1 MSNHYYAD
9 GAIHNDHHK
18 ELNINGNIST
28 EQLVQIT
35 KSFLMD
41 EVDEKPKQQDTSSG
55 ARKQF
60 LFIDGRTTEENVG
73 VKNLEKER
81 FLGYLSEHKMSG
93 RWLVTEKKD
102 GLNKAVVCFLKL
114 WRENGLTAKLPSGG
128 AVFRFLTEDCG
139 LKTDVTEA
147 SYSNEIKEWMRGN
160 DYDVT
165 TYQGV
170 KTFFNTKAGGRLDL

>member
-28 EQLVQIT
+28 EQLMQIT

-41 EVDEKPKQQDTSSG
+41 EVDEKPKQQNTSSG

-60 LFIDGRTTEENVG
+60 LFIDGRATEENVG

-93 RWLVTEKKD
+93 RRLVTEKND
-102 GLNKAVVCFLKL
+102 GLNKAVVCFLMMWCEK
-114 WRENGLTAKLPSGG
+114 GLTAKQPSGG

-147 SYSNEIKEWMRGN
+147 SYSNKIKEWMRGN

-165 TYQGV
+165 TYQDV
-170 KTFFNTKAGGRLDL
+170 RTFF

>member
-41 EVDEKPKQQDTSSG
+41 EVDEKPKQQNTSSG

-60 LFIDGRTTEENVG
+60 LFIDGRATVENVS
-73 VKNLEKER
+73 VRNLEKER
-81 FLGYLSEHKMSG
+81 LLGYLSEHKMSG
-93 RWLVTEKKD
+93 RRLVTEKND

-147 SYSNEIKEWMRGN
+147 SYSNKIKEWMRGN

-170 KTFFNTKAGGRLDL
+170 KTFF

>member
-18 ELNINGNIST
+18 ELNINGNISM

-35 KSFLMD
+35 KGFLMD
-41 EVDEKPKQQDTSSG
+41 EVDEKPNQQNTSPG
-55 ARKQF
+55 PRKQF
-60 LFIDGRTTEENVG
+60 LFIDGRATVENVS
-73 VKNLEKER
+73 VRNREKDR
-81 FLGYLSEHKMSG
+81 FLRYLSDHKMGS
-93 RWLVTEKKD
+93 RRLVAVKGD
-102 GLNKAVVCFLKL
+102 GLNKVVVCFLRL
-114 WRENGLTAKLPSGG
+114 WREKGLTAKQPSGG
-128 AVFRFLTEDCG
+128 AVFRFPTEDCG

-147 SYSNEIKEWMRGN
+147 SYSNKIKEWLRRN

-170 KTFFNTKAGGRLDL
+170 KTCF

>member
-41 EVDEKPKQQDTSSG
+41 EVDEKPKQQNTSSG

-60 LFIDGRTTEENVG
+60 LFIDGRATVENVS
-73 VKNLEKER
+73 VRNLEKER
-81 FLGYLSEHKMSG
+81 LLGYLSEHKMSG
-93 RWLVTEKKD
+93 RRLVTEKND
-102 GLNKAVVCFLKL
+102 GLNKVVVCFLKL
-114 WRENGLTAKLPSGG
+114 WREKGLTAKQPSGG

-147 SYSNEIKEWMRGN
+147 SYSNKIKEWMRGN

-170 KTFFNTKAGGRLDL
+170 KTFF

>member
-18 ELNINGNIST
+18 ELNINGNISM

-35 KSFLMD
+35 KGFLMD
-41 EVDEKPKQQDTSSG
+41 EVDEKPNQQNTSPG
-55 ARKQF
+55 PRKQF
-60 LFIDGRTTEENVG
+60 LFIDGRATVENVS
-73 VKNLEKER
+73 VRNREKDR
-81 FLGYLSEHKMSG
+81 FLCYLSDHKMSM
-93 RWLVTEKKD
+93 RRLVTNKSD
-102 GLNKAVVCFLKL
+102 GLNKVVLCFLMI
-114 WRENGLTAKLPSGG
+114 WREKGLTVQQPSGG
-128 AVFRFLTEDCG
+128 AVFRFLTEDCC

-147 SYSNEIKEWMRGN
+147 SYSNKIKEWMRGN

-170 KTFFNTKAGGRLDL
+170 KTCF

>member
-41 EVDEKPKQQDTSSG
+41 EVDEKPKQQNTSSG

-93 RWLVTEKKD
+93 RRLVTEKKD

-114 WRENGLTAKLPSGG
+114 WRENGLTAKLQSGG

-147 SYSNEIKEWMRGN
+147 SYSNKIKEWMRGN

-170 KTFFNTKAGGRLDL
+170 KTFFNTKAGG

>member
-18 ELNINGNIST
+18 ELNINGNISM
-28 EQLVQIT
+28 EQLMQIT
-35 KSFLMD
+35 KGFLMD
-41 EVDEKPKQQDTSSG
+41 EVDEKPNQQNSSPG
-55 ARKQF
+55 PRKQF
-60 LFIDGRTTEENVG
+60 LFIDGRATVENVS
-73 VKNLEKER
+73 VRNREKDR
-81 FLGYLSEHKMSG
+81 FLCYLSDHKMGS
-93 RWLVTEKKD
+93 RRLVAVKGD
-102 GLNKAVVCFLKL
+102 GLNKVVVCFLRL
-114 WRENGLTAKLPSGG
+114 WREKGLTAKQPSGG

-147 SYSNEIKEWMRGN
+147 SYSNKIKEWLRRN

-170 KTFFNTKAGGRLDL
+170 KTCF

>member
-41 EVDEKPKQQDTSSG
+41 EVDEKPKQQNTSSG

-93 RWLVTEKKD
+93 RRLVTEKKD

-114 WRENGLTAKLPSGG
+114 WRENALTAKLPSGG

-147 SYSNEIKEWMRGN
+147 SYSNKIKEWMRGN

-170 KTFFNTKAGGRLDL
+170 KTFF

>member
-41 EVDEKPKQQDTSSG
+41 EVDEKPKQQNTSSG

-60 LFIDGRTTEENVG
+60 LFIDGRATVENVS
-73 VKNLEKER
+73 VRNLEKER
-81 FLGYLSEHKMSG
+81 LLGYLSEHKMSG
-93 RWLVTEKKD
+93 RRLVTEKKD

-147 SYSNEIKEWMRGN
+147 SYSNKIKEWMRGN

-170 KTFFNTKAGGRLDL
+170 KTFF

>member
-18 ELNINGNIST
+18 ELNMNGNIST

-41 EVDEKPKQQDTSSG
+41 EVDEKPKQQNTSSG

-93 RWLVTEKKD
+93 RRLVTEKKD

-147 SYSNEIKEWMRGN
+147 SYSNKIKEWMRGN

-170 KTFFNTKAGGRLDL
+170 KTFF

>member
-18 ELNINGNIST
+18 ELNINGNISM

-35 KSFLMD
+35 KGFLMD
-41 EVDEKPKQQDTSSG
+41 EVDEKPNQQNTSPG
-55 ARKQF
+55 PRKQF
-60 LFIDGRTTEENVG
+60 LFIDGRATVENVS
-73 VKNLEKER
+73 VRNREKDR
-81 FLGYLSEHKMSG
+81 FLCYLSDHKMSM
-93 RWLVTEKKD
+93 RRLVTNKSD
-102 GLNKAVVCFLKL
+102 GLNKVVLCFLMI
-114 WRENGLTAKLPSGG
+114 WREKGLTVQQPSGG

-147 SYSNEIKEWMRGN
+147 SYSNKIKEWLRRN

-170 KTFFNTKAGGRLDL
+170 KTCF

>member
-18 ELNINGNIST
+18 ELNINGNISM

-35 KSFLMD
+35 KGFLMD
-41 EVDEKPKQQDTSSG
+41 EVDEKPNQQNTSSG
-55 ARKQF
+55 PRKQF
-60 LFIDGRTTEENVG
+60 LFIDGRATVENVS
-73 VKNLEKER
+73 VRNREKDR
-81 FLGYLSEHKMSG
+81 FLCYLSDHKMGS
-93 RWLVTEKKD
+93 RRLVAVKGD
-102 GLNKAVVCFLKL
+102 GLNKVVVCFLRL
-114 WRENGLTAKLPSGG
+114 WREKGLTAKQPSGG

-147 SYSNEIKEWMRGN
+147 SYSNKIKEWLRRN

-170 KTFFNTKAGGRLDL
+170 KTCF

>member
-41 EVDEKPKQQDTSSG
+41 EVDEKPKQQNTSSG

-60 LFIDGRTTEENVG
+60 LFIDGRATVENVS
-73 VKNLEKER
+73 VRNLEKER

-93 RWLVTEKKD
+93 RRLVTEKKD

-147 SYSNEIKEWMRGN
+147 SYSNKIKEWMRGN

-170 KTFFNTKAGGRLDL
+170 KTFF

>member
-18 ELNINGNIST
+18 ELNINGNISM

-35 KSFLMD
+35 KGFLMD
-41 EVDEKPKQQDTSSG
+41 EVDEKPNQQNTSPG
-55 ARKQF
+55 PRKLF
-60 LFIDGRTTEENVG
+60 LFIDGRATVENVS
-73 VKNLEKER
+73 VRNREKDR
-81 FLGYLSEHKMSG
+81 FLCYLSDHKMSM
-93 RWLVTEKKD
+93 RRLVTNKSD
-102 GLNKAVVCFLKL
+102 GLNKVVLCFLMI
-114 WRENGLTAKLPSGG
+114 WREKGLTVQQPSGG

-147 SYSNEIKEWMRGN
+147 SYSNKIKEWMRGN

-170 KTFFNTKAGGRLDL
+170 KTCF

>member
-18 ELNINGNIST
+18 ELNINGNISM

-35 KSFLMD
+35 KGFLMD
-41 EVDEKPKQQDTSSG
+41 EVDEKPNQQNTSPG
-55 ARKQF
+55 PRKQF
-60 LFIDGRTTEENVG
+60 LFIDGRATVENVS
-73 VKNLEKER
+73 VRNREKDR
-81 FLGYLSEHKMSG
+81 FLCYLSDHKMGS
-93 RWLVTEKKD
+93 RRLVAVKGD
-102 GLNKAVVCFLKL
+102 GLNKVVVCFLRL
-114 WRENGLTAKLPSGG
+114 WCEMGLTAKQPSGG

-147 SYSNEIKEWMRGN
+147 SYSNKIKEWLRRN

-170 KTFFNTKAGGRLDL
+170 KTCF

>member
-18 ELNINGNIST
+18 ELNINGNISM

-35 KSFLMD
+35 KGFLMD
-41 EVDEKPKQQDTSSG
+41 EVDEKPNQQNTSPG
-55 ARKQF
+55 PRKQF
-60 LFIDGRTTEENVG
+60 LFIDGRATVENVS
-73 VKNLEKER
+73 VRNREKDR
-81 FLGYLSEHKMSG
+81 FLCYLSDHKMSM
-93 RWLVTEKKD
+93 RRLVTNKSD
-102 GLNKAVVCFLKL
+102 GLNKVVLCFLMI
-114 WRENGLTAKLPSGG
+114 WREKGLTVQQPSGG

-147 SYSNEIKEWMRGN
+147 SYSNKIKEWMRGN

-165 TYQGV
+165 NYQGV
-170 KTFFNTKAGGRLDL
+170 KTCF

>member
-147 SYSNEIKEWMRGN
+147 SYSNKIKEWMRGN

>member
-18 ELNINGNIST
+18 ELNINGNISM

-35 KSFLMD
+35 KGFLMD
-41 EVDEKPKQQDTSSG
+41 EVDEKPNQQNTSPG
-55 ARKQF
+55 PRKQF
-60 LFIDGRTTEENVG
+60 LFIDGRATVENVS
-73 VKNLEKER
+73 VRNREKDR
-81 FLGYLSEHKMSG
+81 FLCYLSDHKMGS
-93 RWLVTEKKD
+93 RRLVAVKGD
-102 GLNKAVVCFLKL
+102 GLNKVVVCFLRL
-114 WRENGLTAKLPSGG
+114 WCEMGLTAKQPSGG

-147 SYSNEIKEWMRGN
+147 SYSNNIKEWLRRN

-170 KTFFNTKAGGRLDL
+170 KTCF

>member
-18 ELNINGNIST
+18 ELNINGNISM

-35 KSFLMD
+35 KGFLMD
-41 EVDEKPKQQDTSSG
+41 EVDEKPNQQNTSPG
-55 ARKQF
+55 PRKQF
-60 LFIDGRTTEENVG
+60 LFIDGRATVENVS
-73 VKNLEKER
+73 VRNREKDR
-81 FLGYLSEHKMSG
+81 FLCYLSDHKMGS
-93 RWLVTEKKD
+93 RRLVAVKGD
-102 GLNKAVVCFLKL
+102 GLNKVVVCFLRL
-114 WRENGLTAKLPSGG
+114 WREKGLTAKQPSGG

-147 SYSNEIKEWMRGN
+147 SYSNKIKEWLRRY

-170 KTFFNTKAGGRLDL
+170 KTCF

>member
-18 ELNINGNIST
+18 ELNINGNISM

-35 KSFLMD
+35 KGFLMD
-41 EVDEKPKQQDTSSG
+41 EVDEKPNQQNTSPG
-55 ARKQF
+55 PRKQF
-60 LFIDGRTTEENVG
+60 LFIDGRATVENAG
-73 VKNLEKER
+73 VKNREKER
-81 FLGYLSEHKMSG
+81 FLGYLSDHKMSG
-93 RWLVTEKKD
+93 RRLVTEKSD
-102 GLNKAVVCFLKL
+102 WLNKAVVCFLRL
-114 WRENGLTAKLPSGG
+114 WCEKGLTAKQPSGG

-147 SYSNEIKEWMRGN
+147 SYSNKIKEWLRRN

-170 KTFFNTKAGGRLDL
+170 KTCF

>member
-1 MSNHYYAD
+1 MMDMSNIKIDFWGEVNIEKMFDIHDNQKVEIYAC
-9 GAIHNDHHK
+9 GT
-18 ELNINGNIST
+18 GNNNENQRKASDNATT
-28 EQLVQIT
+28 E
-35 KSFLMD
+35 D
-41 EVDEKPKQQDTSSG
+41 KPSSG

-93 RWLVTEKKD
+93 RRLVTEKKD

-147 SYSNEIKEWMRGN
+147 SYSNKIKEWMRGN

-170 KTFFNTKAGGRLDL
+170 KTLF

>member
-18 ELNINGNIST
+18 ELNINGNISM

-35 KSFLMD
+35 KGFLMD
-41 EVDEKPKQQDTSSG
+41 EVDEKPNQQNTSPG
-55 ARKQF
+55 PRKQF
-60 LFIDGRTTEENVG
+60 LFIDGRATVENAG
-73 VKNLEKER
+73 VKNREKER
-81 FLGYLSEHKMSG
+81 FLGYLSDHKMSG
-93 RWLVTEKKD
+93 RRLVTEKSD
-102 GLNKAVVCFLKL
+102 GLNKAVVCFLRL
-114 WRENGLTAKLPSGG
+114 WCEKGLTAKQPSGG

-147 SYSNEIKEWMRGN
+147 SYSNKIKEWMRGN

-170 KTFFNTKAGGRLDL
+170 KTCF